1 VTVKTKAPQLGLKFL
16 PFVAEHLS
24 DVLAQL
30 QKGIDI
36 HRLKIEMSF
45 SHDVTPSKSQS
56 VIDLATSKASTR
68 ALRLS
73 PLARIPSADGL
84 RPAHLQSLTCLATA
98 WAARP
103 PATLFRCIRQWNKI
117 MIKAPP

>member
-1 VTVKTKAPQLGLKFL
+1 VTIKTKTLQLDLEFL
-16 PFVAEHLS
+16 LFEAEHGC
-24 DVLAQL
+24 DVRAQF

-84 RPAHLQSLTCLATA
+84 RPAHGK
-98 WAARP
+98 P
-103 PATLFRCIRQWNKI
+103 PPGKPPPGRQLHLYRIPRNWCF
-117 MIKAPP
+117 